1 MTNDQIVR
9 ILREAALALK
19 HDFDAASLRF
29 VDINNRSYV
38 LTDFPEFKRDLLEAG
53 SKIRMLFL
61 EYSQEA
67 ASFQEFL
74 NQEDSPLLL
83 FQKTGD
89 VLEPVLLTPGKRK
102 DRRAIHIT
110 ESTALEKDFDFTPTA
125 QSWLTN
131 EQGQIIFFVVVAY
144 QNLVSEYDFDQS
156 SKGESLTPVRR
167 LLRLMSTE
175 RKDILYILFYAIIIG
190 LTGLILPLGIQSTV
204 ELISGGVVF
213 SSVYV
218 LIAMVIVGVLAAGG
232 LQIMQISLVEYL
244 QQRVFTK
251 AALEFS
257 FRIPRIRI
265 ESILNSYAPEL
276 VNRFFDI
283 LTIQK
288 GLPKLLIDLSSGTI
302 QILFGLILLSLYHP
316 FFVFFSLILVA
327 TLVIIF
333 YLTGAKGLDSSI
345 QESKYKYKVAQW
357 LEELARA
364 LNSFKLAGTTDLP
377 IKKTDYNV
385 NNYLKYR
392 KIHFRTLITQF
403 SFILLFKAAVTGGL
417 LIMGTILVIDREI
430 TLGQFVA
437 SEVIIILIL
446 NAVEKIIMYM
456 DVVYDLLT
464 AVDKIAQ
471 VTDLP
476 LEKVGGIDFPKSL
489 WQSGYSIATKDLRY
503 KYPNA
508 KDYILKGV
516 NLDIKA
522 GERICITGSGGSGKT
537 TLTNIL
543 TGMHPGFDGI
553 VTINNYSIR
562 DLDLAHLRDKIAKN
576 ISPEDIFDGTI
587 YENITVGKPMES
599 VEDAIE
605 AMQKVGLADQ
615 LNALPEGLS
624 TPLLSGGK
632 GMSSSMIQKM
642 ILARCLAKKPGLL
655 ILNDFFSGLKKENKL
670 ALVNVV
676 ISSENPWTLIAV
688 SNDPIVMAACDRVIV
703 LQNGIVAQQ
712 GTFED
717 LVKLGTLNTYI
728 D

>member
-1 MTNDQIVR
+1 MTNDRIVR
-9 ILREAALALK
+9 ILREAALVLK
-19 HDFDAASLRF
+19 HDFDATSLRF
-29 VDINNRSYV
+29 IEVNNRRYALS
-38 LTDFPEFKRDLLEAG
+38 DFAEFKRDLLEAG

-61 EYSQEA
+61 EYTLEWDTFHA
-67 ASFQEFL
+67 FAK
-74 NQEDSPLLL
+74 QEDSPLLL
-83 FQKTGD
+83 FQKKGD
-89 VLEPVLLTPGKRK
+89 ALEPFLLSPVIRNERHGIEIREHETVEQQFNSEER
-102 DRRAIHIT
+102 
-110 ESTALEKDFDFTPTA
+110 
-125 QSWLTN
+125 SWLTN
-131 EQGQIIFFVVVAY
+131 DQGQIIFFVVVAY
-144 QNLVSEYDFDQS
+144 QNLVSEYEFDQS
-156 SKGESLTPVRR
+156 AKGEYLSPLRR
-167 LLRLMSTE
+167 LLRLLATE
-175 RKDILYILFYAIIIG
+175 RRDIFYILFYAIIIG
-190 LTGLILPLGIQSTV
+190 LTSLILPLGIQSTI

-213 SSVYV
+213 SSVYI
-218 LIAMVIVGVLAAGG
+218 LIAVVIVGVLIAGG
-232 LQIMQISLVEYL
+232 LQIMQISFVEYL
-244 QQRVFTK
+244 QQRIFTK
-251 AALEFS
+251 AALEFT
-257 FRIPRIRI
+257 FRIPRIKI
-265 ESILNSYAPEL
+265 ESILNNYAPEL

-302 QILFGLILLSLYHP
+302 QILFGLALLSLYHP

-333 YLTGAKGLDSSI
+333 YLTGPKGLHSSI

-392 KIHFRTLITQF
+392 KIHFKTLLIQF

-417 LIMGTILVIDREI
+417 LIMGTVLVINREI

-446 NAVEKIIMYM
+446 SAVEKIIMYM

-464 AVDKIAQ
+464 AVDKIAH

-476 LEKVGGIDFPKSL
+476 LEKVGGIDFPKGS
-489 WQSGYSIATKDLRY
+489 WQAGYAITTKDLRY
-503 KYPNA
+503 KYPDT
-508 KDYILKGV
+508 KDYILQGV

-522 GERICITGSGGSGKT
+522 GERVCITGGGGSGKT

-543 TGMHPGFDGI
+543 AGMHPSFEGI

-587 YENITVGKPMES
+587 YENITIGKPMES
-599 VEDAIE
+599 VEDAIQ
-605 AMQKVGLADQ
+605 ALQKVGLSDQ
-615 LNALPEGLS
+615 INALPEGLS
-624 TPLLSGGK
+624 TPLLSAGK
-632 GMSSSMIQKM
+632 GLSSSMIQKL

-655 ILNDFFSGLKKENKL
+655 ILNDFFSGLKKDTKL
-670 ALVNVV
+670 ALVNAA
-676 ISSENPWTLIAV
+676 ISSANPWTLIAV
-688 SNDPIVMAACDRVIV
+688 SNDPIVMAACDRIIV
-703 LQNGIVAQQ
+703 LNKGIVSTQ
-712 GTFED
+712 GAFED
-717 LVKLGTLNTYI
+717 LVKQGALNTYI
-728 D
+728 Y